1 MYNLYERSLPHL
13 SLFVLLQLNN
23 ILVTIEDPQYTITN
37 PATAVP
43 KPSPNPVST
52 LLRVGGGGTTFDV
65 IFPIS
70 PNGGATTG
78 SLASQKLNVIPTT
91 VKNGLSAAIDPAG
104 GMLALSLFDFGNYAL
119 QVEQAIDKLDAKI
132 REILDGSAITCP

>member
-1 MYNLYERSLPHL
+1 M
-13 SLFVLLQLNN
+13 QLNN

-37 PATAVP
+37 PATSVP

-52 LLRVGGGGTTFDV
+52 LLRVGGGGTVFDV
-65 IFPIS
+65 LWPIS
-70 PNGGATTG
+70 PSGGTATG
-78 SLASQKLNVIPTT
+78 SLASQKLNVVSTT
-91 VKNGLSAAIDPAG
+91 VKNGLSAQIDPVG
-104 GMLALSLFDFGNYAL
+104 GMLALSLFDFGNYAV